1 MLGLFPRDAEAVAA
15 LFPARKDHFRLATDR
30 TGRCA
35 FLGRTGCRL
44 PVEARP
50 YHCRLFPV
58 WFSAGRATVL
68 ADPGCLALREA
79 PSMARL
85 LDSLG
90 LNLLRA
96 RDLHGRLR
104 LAWGLPPREGMPAVP
119 KAFARYTR

>member
-1 MLGLFPRDAEAVAA
+1 
-15 LFPARKDHFRLATDR
+15 
-30 TGRCA
+30 
-35 FLGRTGCRL
+35 
-44 PVEARP
+44 
-50 YHCRLFPV
+50 
-58 WFSAGRATVL
+58 
-68 ADPGCLALREA
+68 
-79 PSMARL
+79 MARL